1 LFYKH
6 TEPIIHYK
14 SDILESIPHG
24 FSTKHGGV
32 STNEYT
38 KSMNLAFGRGD
49 DDDTVRKNFEIFAE
63 SIGADPKCGIML
75 GQVHSANV
83 LTVTDAE
90 FGLGVYNKTELCL
103 DGYVSNTPGA
113 LLCVRVADCVPIL
126 FADTENRV
134 IGAVH
139 SGWRGSALKIGG
151 KCIEKMTELGAE
163 KENIKVAIGPS
174 ICADCYTVRDD
185 FVLECRKLLGDE
197 LCSVFIKPGSEP
209 GTYNADLKKLNKTV
223 LLEAGISEKNIDVT
237 DVCTCCNHEDFF
249 SHRYHKNNRGT
260 GCAMIALPSYK

>member
-1 LFYKH
+1 ML
-6 TEPIIHYK
+6 
-14 SDILESIPHG
+14 SDVFHG

-49 DDDTVRKNFEIFAE
+49 NDETVRKNFEIFAE
-63 SIGADPKCGIML
+63 AIKADPKCGIML

-83 LTVTDAE
+83 LTVTEKE
-90 FGLGVYNKTELCL
+90 FGLGVYDKTELCL

-126 FADTENRV
+126 FSDSENGV

-139 SGWRGSALKIGG
+139 SGWRGSALKISE
-151 KCIEKMTELGAE
+151 KCIEKMTELGAK
-163 KENIKVAIGPS
+163 KENIRVAIGPS

-185 FVLECRKLLGDE
+185 FVAECKRLLGE
-197 LCSVFIKPGSEP
+197 RLSSVFIKPGSEP
-209 GTYNADLKKLNKTV
+209 DTYKADLKKLNKTV
-223 LLEAGISEKNIDVT
+223 LLEAGIPDNNIDVAK
-237 DVCTCCNHEDFF
+237 VCTCCEHEDFF
-249 SHRYHKNNRGT
+249 SHRYHKENRGT
-260 GCAMIALPSYK
+260 GCAMIALPSCK